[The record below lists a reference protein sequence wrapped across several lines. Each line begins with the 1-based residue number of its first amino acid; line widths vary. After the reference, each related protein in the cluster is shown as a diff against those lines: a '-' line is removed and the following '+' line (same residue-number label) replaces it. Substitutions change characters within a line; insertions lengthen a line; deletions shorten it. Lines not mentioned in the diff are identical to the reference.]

1 MGGEGSTHSET
12 LEATFVPIESRRF
25 SRSDGVASAAG
36 AAAPMSA
43 TTNGVGSSGG
53 SPRFEPT
60 SSGGYELYGGGGSR
74 NENGRDVGSNNVFE
88 QDYSDDEDVDKLN
101 ANADVQVDLGD
112 ANDSFD
118 WKTFWKFVGPG
129 FLMCIA
135 YVDPGNFESDLQAG
149 LQFPI

>member
-25 SRSDGVASAAG
+25 SRAMVLQAGAG
-36 AAAPMSA
+36 AAAPSA

-74 NENGRDVGSNNVFE
+74 NENGRDVGSNVFE

-101 ANADVQVDLGD
+101 ANERA
-112 ANDSFD
+112 SRFRRR
-118 WKTFWKFVGPG
+118 
-129 FLMCIA
+129 
-135 YVDPGNFESDLQAG
+135 E
-149 LQFPI
+149 